1 MRIAI
6 YGGSFNPIH
15 IGHLSLAD
23 DVALSLGYDK
33 ILFVPTFIPPHKQFL
48 ASISPMSRMAMLE
61 AAIADNDK
69 FEIESCEI
77 QRGGI
82 SYTIDTVKFLIK
94 KYEGKLEGKF
104 GLILGQ
110 EIAAEFGKWKSP
122 DEVADLCDI
131 IIGRRR
137 VLNDRRAIV
146 QNKPR
151 GEYVGGLDASGSF
164 LDVGNSFEWPHT
176 LFDNFIV
183 PVSSSEVRDRIASG
197 KSWRYLVPPA
207 VCEYIVS
214 NRLYGY
220 KQ

>member
-15 IGHLSLAD
+15 VGHLSLAD
-23 DVALSLGYDK
+23 DVATTLNYDK
-33 ILFVPTFIPPHKQFL
+33 ILFVPTFIPPHKRFL
-48 ASISPMSRMAMLE
+48 ASVSPISRMAMLD
-61 AAIADNDK
+61 AAIAGNEK
-69 FEIESCEI
+69 FEIEPCEI

-82 SYTIDTVKFLIK
+82 SYTIDTVKFLMK
-94 KYEGKLEGKF
+94 KYEEKLEGKF

-122 DEVADLCDI
+122 DEVAELCDI

-137 VLNDRRAIV
+137 ILNDRRAIA

-151 GEYVGGLDASGSF
+151 GDYLGGLDASGSF
-164 LDVGNSFEWPHT
+164 MDVGDSFRWPHI

-183 PVSSSEVRDRIASG
+183 PVSSSEVRARIASG
-197 KSWRYLVPPA
+197 KGWRYLVSPD
-207 VCEYIVS
+207 VYEYIVS